1 MWLPKDCGSSR
12 VYKEMQRAPK
22 KLCRDRGWGGDRDV
36 ASHIGGVM
44 DAGGWREYPRED
56 WSLRTERQHSFAS
69 YVL

>member
-1 MWLPKDCGSSR
+1 M
-12 VYKEMQRAPK
+12 APK
-22 KLCRDRGWGGDRDV
+22 GLWQQQSLQGDAEGTQEALPGQGMGGDRDV

-44 DAGGWREYPRED
+44 DAGGWRKYPRED